1 MVAAGVSVA
10 VVEATRYDDLRWGE
24 SVSPQVRRPLE
35 QLGAWDDFRRSP
47 HLPSLGVES
56 YWGGPAAAYKDFLF
70 HPLGNG
76 WHLDRRH
83 FDAMLAERSAAV
95 GATFWR
101 ARVVTAQRDSGRW
114 QVTTPQGSLQAHVLL
129 NAAGRYASFTT
140 PSASRRRFRDHTV
153 AVIQQFDMPSTTSGW
168 TVVEASADGWAYS
181 APLPGGRQVLML
193 FTDPDVLRATP
204 LPTLVSSLPVLSRRL
219 RIAVACG
226 SPLVRSAGAWCRSR
240 LGGARWLSVGDA
252 ASTVD
257 PLSGQGLHRA
267 LTDGIMAGRALLAM
281 LDGDSSLSQHLQT
294 LIRRRFTADCRKSRR
309 YYRAE
314 RRWPDAPFWQ
324 RRQRDHS

>member
-1 MVAAGVSVA
+1 MSVSTARYDAVIVGGGPAGCAAALTMVAAGVSVA
-10 VVEATRYDDLRWGE
+10 VVEATRHDDLRWGE

-47 HLPSLGVES
+47 HLASLGVES

-101 ARVVTAQRDSGRW
+101 ARVVTAQRNSGRW

-181 APLPGGRQVLML
+181 APLPGGRQGPDALHRSGRASGNAAPNACVLAARVVPAPADRSGL
-193 FTDPDVLRATP
+193 WKSPGTQR
-204 LPTLVSSLPVLSRRL
+204 RRL
-219 RIAVACG
+219 VPVPPRRR
-226 SPLVRSAGAWCRSR
+226 PLALSWRRGLDGGPAIRPGAPSR
-240 LGGARWLSVGDA
+240 FDGRHHGGPGVIGDA
-252 ASTVD
+252 GWRQQPEPTPSDAD
-257 PLSGQGLHRA
+257 PPPIH
-267 LTDGIMAGRALLAM
+267 
-281 LDGDSSLSQHLQT
+281 
-294 LIRRRFTADCRKSRR
+294 C
-309 YYRAE
+309 
-314 RRWPDAPFWQ
+314 
-324 RRQRDHS
+324 